1 MQLGKVLKTR
11 PIAIIPNEK
20 RERWYRIGWMTV
32 IAVQIDHYWIIYTV
46 TDRFHFDGRS
56 GGKIPDLFEP
66 NLGTQADTIDWL
78 VHDLNGY
85 GLLLSYNETN
95 ELLRLMRIQS
105 GSSSFCACAVKK
117 SVSLSKSWF
126 GLPKPGDIEYENLR
140 NFSIRKTET
149 LPDLNW
155 LEKGADQ

>member
-1 MQLGKVLKTR
+1 MKLGRVLKTR
-11 PIAIIPNEK
+11 PIAIIPNKEYS
-20 RERWYRIGWMTV
+20 RWYRIGWMSV
-32 IAVQIDHYWIIYTV
+32 IAVQIDDYWMIYTV

-78 VHDLNGY
+78 IHDLNGY
-85 GLLLSYNETN
+85 GLFLNFQDTN

-105 GSSSFCACAVKK
+105 GSSAFSASAVKK
-117 SVSLSKSWF
+117 SVSISKSWF
-126 GLPKPGDIEYENLR
+126 GLPKPEDREYSNLQTF
-140 NFSIRKTET
+140 NIRKTDT

-155 LEKGADQ
+155 LDKGED